1 MRSMKKHYL
10 LLFSGLIALV
20 FYTNTVSAAG
30 ASAAMLANN
39 CAGCHGLNGVTNG
52 PATPSI
58 AGMTEEYLTLSM
70 QDYKSGVRKS
80 TVMDRIAKGY
90 SDDEIKV
97 MAKYFSDLKYVGL
110 KQKTNNKQTKKGKAL
125 AKRYCNSCHEKNGKL
140 ADGIGILA
148 GQPTPYLDYT
158 IADFLSGDRPMEKRK
173 RQKMEQ
179 LVKDA
184 GEKGFHSVVQFYG
197 SQQ

>member
-1 MRSMKKHYL
+1 MRSMKKQFL
-10 LLFSGLIALV
+10 LLFTGLIGLM
-20 FYTNTVSAAG
+20 FFGSSVSAAG
-30 ASAAMLANN
+30 ASAAMLSNN
-39 CAGCHGLNGVTNG
+39 CAGCHGVNGVTNG

-90 SDDEIKV
+90 SDDEIKA
-97 MAKYFSDLKYVGL
+97 MAKHFAGLKYGGV
-110 KQKTNNKQTKKGKAL
+110 KQKFNKKKAKKGKAL
-125 AKRYCNSCHEKNGKL
+125 AKRYCNSCHEKEGRL
-140 ADGIGILA
+140 ADGIGVLA
-148 GQPTPYLDYT
+148 GQPMPYLDYT

-173 RQKMEQ
+173 KQKMDQ
-179 LVKDA
+179 LIKDA

-197 SQQ
+197 SQR